1 MDRRIYL
8 ILGLLT
14 ALMLVGFLLFVWR
27 GKNETSA
34 RLEGRKS
41 GNRERGNQFT
51 TSPDLQTSNFSIL
64 SASGLLI
71 GLWLLL
77 TSLVY
82 LYYNVSL
89 VQFQGRYLFPI
100 LIPLGM
106 LGILGLRKILSRQWV
121 WIAAVLCG
129 LAAVIVV
136 LSGTVGGNLDKWG
149 ILIAGGAA
157 LALILRRWLPAGLD
171 GWILALPLV
180 GLAGLSIYS
189 LFAFIMPYLK
199 P

>member
-1 MDRRIYL
+1 MAVPMDRRIYL
-8 ILGLLT
+8 VLGLLT

-27 GKNETSA
+27 GKDETYGRS
-34 RLEGRKS
+34 EGWMV
-41 GNRERGNQFT
+41 GNRKQ
-51 TSPDLQTSNFSIL
+51 
-64 SASGLLI
+64 ASGHLI

-77 TSLVY
+77 TSFVY

-100 LIPLGM
+100 LIPIGL

-157 LALILRRWLPAGLD
+157 LALIVRRWLPAGLD
-171 GWILALPLV
+171 GWILALPLA

-189 LFAFIMPYLK
+189 LFAFIVPYLK